1 MIYLSRNYIGIVAEF
16 VCPSITGILWYF
28 VQYDR
33 LFPPCTVETMNDL
46 MNLYIVLSELYT
58 ESLNENYIFCVKS
71 MIQVVNKSEE
81 IIKLCCLVFNV
92 HSHTNRPLGQRIV
105 LIEWSLRK
113 DVSCSLGGFFLGE
126 TVYRWN
132 VWLARSVSGESGW
145 DLKWDQS
152 CISATEV
159 LPQYCRL
166 KEDQL

>member
-1 MIYLSRNYIGIVAEF
+1 MIYLSRTYIGIVAEF

-33 LFPPCTVETMNDL
+33 LCPPCSVETMNDL

-81 IIKLCCLVFNV
+81 IIKLCSPVFNV
-92 HSHTNRPLGQRIV
+92 RAHTNGLLWQRMV

-113 DVSCSLGGFFLGE
+113 DVSCSPGGVSFWERLCTDEMFGSPGLSVEKVAGIWNE
-126 TVYRWN
+126 ISRVYQPQ
-132 VWLARSVSGESGW
+132 RS
-145 DLKWDQS
+145 S
-152 CISATEV
+152 CNIA
-159 LPQYCRL
+159 
-166 KEDQL
+166 D